1 MEASRSVK
9 AVELSKTY
17 NPKDFEDQIYNA
29 WLEAK
34 AFAPA
39 KEGEGHFT
47 VVMPPPNVTGILHMG
62 HALNNTLQD
71 IIVRYKR
78 MKGVRTLWLPGTD
91 HAGIATQ
98 NVVERQLAKEGLR
111 RQDLGREK
119 FVERTWQVKDKH
131 HAIITS
137 QLKKMGCSCD
147 WDHERFTMDEGLS
160 RAVREAFVTL
170 YERGLIYRGKYLV
183 NYCPKCGTALAD
195 DEVEYENMPGKLYDV
210 RYPYADGSGFIT
222 VATTRPE
229 TMFGD
234 VAVAVNPE
242 DERYTS
248 LVGKELLLPLTQRRI
263 PIIADGFVDKDF
275 GTGMVKITPAHD
287 PNDWECGRRHGLE
300 AINLLNPDGT
310 LNANVPEKYRGLDP
324 VAARKLVVEDLKEG
338 GYLVKET
345 DHAHDVGHCYRCH
358 TVVEPYLSDQWFVSM
373 HGMADKALE
382 ALRKGDIVFYPKRWE
397 NTYTHW
403 METIRD
409 WCISRQL
416 WWGHRIPVW
425 YCQDCGEMVVSRT
438 DVAECPK
445 CHSHKLEQDPDVLD
459 TWFSSWLWP
468 FSTLG
473 WPEDTQDLK
482 DFFPT
487 STLVS
492 AYDIIFFWI
501 SRMIM
506 SSEEFMGQAPFRDI
520 VITGLV
526 RDKQGR
532 KMSKSLGNGIDPLE
546 VIDLYGADAMKFTL
560 CYLAAQGQDVQIDM
574 DSFKMGS
581 RFANKIWN
589 ATRFLLMNIEGR
601 SIVPITA
608 DRLSAMDKWIYTR
621 LNRTIEAIDKAME
634 GYRFNDAAQAVYAF
648 FWNDFCDWYVEAA
661 KQRLLG
667 GSDEEKDL
675 GVSIML
681 DLLAK
686 SMRLMHPFLSF
697 VSEEIWQQLPTTEGM
712 LVSQSFPTVDPSL
725 DFASEEALVGQ
736 LQEAVRIVRATRSQ
750 LSIAPERKFQVVIRP
765 SADFKG
771 VELFGEEAD
780 LMASFM
786 GASSL
791 VIDRE
796 GKVDVSSAFPASAIG
811 YEVFSFVREAIDV
824 DAEIVRLE
832 GEIAKARKSL
842 EGSLKKLENPA
853 FIQNAKPEAV
863 EKEKGKKAEFEEKI
877 SKSLEHIELLKKL
890 Q

>member
-1 MEASRSVK
+1 MK
-9 AVELSKTY
+9 AVELSKSY
-17 NPKDFEDQIYNA
+17 NPKDFEQRIYDQ
-29 WLEAK
+29 WLENK
-34 AFAPA
+34 AFSPDKDG
-39 KEGEGHFT
+39 KEHFT

-71 IIVRYKR
+71 IIIRCKR
-78 MKGVRTLWLPGTD
+78 MKGFRTLWVPGTD

-98 NVVERQLAKEGLR
+98 NVVERQLAREGKR

-119 FVERTWQVKDKH
+119 FIERTWQVKDKH
-131 HAIITS
+131 HEIITS
-137 QLKKMGCSCD
+137 QLRKMGCSCD

-160 RAVREAFVTL
+160 KAVREAFVTL
-170 YERGLIYRGKYLV
+170 YERGLIYKGQYLV

-210 RYPYADGSGFIT
+210 RYPYADGSGYIT

-242 DERYTS
+242 DERYTAV
-248 LVGKELLLPLTQRRI
+248 VGKELLLPLTDRKI
-263 PIIADGFVDKDF
+263 KIIADSFVDKEF

-287 PNDWECGRRHGLE
+287 PNDWECGRRHNLE

-310 LNANVPEKYRGLDP
+310 LNENVPEKYRGLDP
-324 VAARKLVVEDLKEG
+324 VAARRLVVEDLKEG

-373 HGMADKALE
+373 KGMAQKALK
-382 ALRKGDIVFYPKRWE
+382 ALSDGDIVFYPKRWE
-397 NTYTHW
+397 NTYIHW
-403 METIRD
+403 MENIRD

-425 YCQDCGEMVVSRT
+425 YCRDCGKMIVSRT
-438 DVAECPK
+438 DVTECPD
-445 CHSHKLEQDPDVLD
+445 CGSHNLEQDPDVLD

-473 WPEDTQDLK
+473 WPEKTADLDT
-482 DFFPT
+482 FFPT
-487 STLVS
+487 DTLVS

-506 SSEEFMGQAPFRDI
+506 ASEEFMDRAPFKDI

-532 KMSKSLGNGIDPLE
+532 KMSKSLGNGIDPIE

-589 ATRFLLMNIEGR
+589 ATRFLLMNAEGR
-601 SIVPITA
+601 NLVPVTA
-608 DRLSAMDKWIYTR
+608 DRLNVMDKWIYTR
-621 LNRTIEAIDKAME
+621 FNAAVTAIDKAMDS
-634 GYRFNDAAQAVYAF
+634 YRFNDAAQTVYSF

-661 KQRLLG
+661 KQRLMH

-675 GVSIML
+675 SISIMI
-681 DLLAK
+681 DLLEK

-697 VSEEIWQQLPTTEGM
+697 VTEEIYQKLPGTDGLLISKSWPEA
-712 LVSQSFPTVDPSL
+712 DL
-725 DFASEEALVGQ
+725 DFVFVKEEALAGH
-736 LQEAVRIVRATRSQ
+736 LQEAVRIVRAARSQ
-750 LSIAPERKFQVVIRP
+750 LGIGPEKRFSVVIRP
-765 SADFKG
+765 AEGFEASD
-771 VELFGEEAD
+771 LFEDQKA

-786 GASSL
+786 GASE
-791 VIDRE
+791 VIVDRTAS
-796 GKVDVSSAFPASAIG
+796 VDVSQAYPSGAQG
-811 YEVFSFVREAIDV
+811 YEVFCFVKEAIDV
-824 DAEIVRLE
+824 DAEIRKLE
-832 GEIAKARKSL
+832 AEIAKAEKSL
-842 EGSLKKLENPA
+842 EGTMKKLNNPQ
-853 FIQNAKPEAV
+853 FVSNAKSEAI
-863 EKEKGKKAEFEEKI
+863 EKERSKKAEFEEKI
-877 SKSLEHIELLKKL
+877 SQSREHIALLRKL
-890 Q
+890 S

>member
-1 MEASRSVK
+1 MK
-9 AVELSKTY
+9 ALELSKAY
-17 NPKDFEDQIYNA
+17 NPKEFEEKIYQE
-29 WLEAK
+29 WMDKK
-34 AFAPA
+34 AFHPSEDG
-39 KEGEGHFT
+39 KDHFT

-78 MKGVRTLWLPGTD
+78 MKGFKTLWVPGTD

-98 NVVERQLAKEGLR
+98 NVVERQIAKEGLR

-131 HAIITS
+131 HEIITR
-137 QLKKMGCSCD
+137 QLRQMGCSCD
-147 WDHERFTMDEGLS
+147 WDHERFTLDEGLS
-160 RAVREAFVTL
+160 KAVRESFVTL
-170 YERGLIYRGKYLV
+170 YERGLIYKGKYLV

-210 RYPYADGSGFIT
+210 QYPYADGSGYIT

-248 LVGKELLLPLTQRRI
+248 LVGKKLRLPLTDREI
-263 PIIADGFVDKDF
+263 PIIADSFVSMEF

-287 PNDWECGRRHGLE
+287 PNDWECGRRHNLE
-300 AINLLNPDGT
+300 GINLLNPDGT
-310 LNANVPEKYRGLDP
+310 LNENVPEKYRGLDP
-324 VAARKLVVEDLKEG
+324 VSARKLVVEDLKEG

-373 HGMADKALE
+373 RFMADKALD
-382 ALRKGDIVFYPKRWE
+382 ALKKGDIVFHPKRWE
-397 NTYTHW
+397 NTYINW
-403 METIRD
+403 LENIRD

-425 YCQDCGEMVVSRT
+425 YCQDCGEMIVSRIDAT
-438 DVAECPK
+438 ECPK
-445 CHSHKLEQDPDVLD
+445 CHSHHLEQDPDVLD

-506 SSEEFMGQAPFRDI
+506 ASEEFMGQAPFKDI

-526 RDKQGR
+526 RDRQGR

-560 CYLAAQGQDVQIDM
+560 CYLAAQGQDVLIDM

-589 ATRFLLMNIEGR
+589 ATRFLLMNTEGKEL
-601 SIVPITA
+601 VAITP
-608 DRLSAMDKWIYTR
+608 DKLNVMDKWIYTR
-621 LNRTIEAIDKAME
+621 LNETIQSIDTALDA
-634 GYRFNDAAQAVYAF
+634 YRFNDAAQAVYAF
-648 FWNDFCDWYVEAA
+648 FWNDFCDWYVEAT
-661 KQRLLG
+661 KQRLLN
-667 GSDEEKDL
+667 GSKDEQNL
-675 GVSIML
+675 SISIMI
-681 DLLAK
+681 DLLSK

-697 VSEEIWQQLPTTEGM
+697 LTEEIYQKLPAREGL
-712 LVSQSFPTVDPSL
+712 LVSQSYPEVDEVFNFP
-725 DFASEEALVGQ
+725 AEAKLVSCM
-736 LQEAVRIVRATRSQ
+736 QEAVRIVRAARSQ
-750 LSIAPERKFQVVIRP
+750 LGVAPEKKVPVVIRP
-765 SADFKG
+765 SKDFAATEIFKS
-771 VELFGEEAD
+771 EAS

-786 GASSL
+786 NADSL
-791 VIDRE
+791 IVDSE
-796 GKVDVSSAFPASAIG
+796 GSEDTSSAFPSSALG
-811 YEVFSFVREAIDV
+811 YEVFTFVREAIDV
-824 DAEIVRLE
+824 EAEIKKLE
-832 GEIAKARKSL
+832 GEIDKNEKALS
-842 EGSLKKLENPA
+842 GSLKKLSNEA
-853 FIQNAKPEAV
+853 FIANAKAEAI
-863 EKEKGKKAEFEEKI
+863 EKEKSKKAEFEEKI
-877 SKSLEHIELLKKL
+877 AKAKEHISLLKQL
-890 Q
+890 

>member
-1 MEASRSVK
+1 MK
-9 AVELSKTY
+9 AVELSKSY
-17 NPKDFEDQIYNA
+17 NPKDFEQRIYDQ
-29 WLEAK
+29 WLENK
-34 AFAPA
+34 AFSPDKDG
-39 KEGEGHFT
+39 KEHFT

-71 IIVRYKR
+71 IIIRYKR
-78 MKGVRTLWLPGTD
+78 MKGYRTLWVPGTD

-98 NVVERQLAKEGLR
+98 NVVERQLAREGKR

-119 FVERTWQVKDKH
+119 FIERTWQVKDKH
-131 HAIITS
+131 HEIITS
-137 QLKKMGCSCD
+137 QLRKMGCSCD

-160 RAVREAFVTL
+160 KAVREAFVTL
-170 YERGLIYRGKYLV
+170 YERGLIYKGQYLV

-210 RYPYADGSGFIT
+210 RYPYADGSGYIT

-242 DERYTS
+242 DERYTAV
-248 LVGKELLLPLTQRRI
+248 VGKELLLPLTDRKI
-263 PIIADGFVDKDF
+263 KIIADSFVDKEF

-287 PNDWECGRRHGLE
+287 PNDWECGRRHNLE

-310 LNANVPEKYRGLDP
+310 LNENVPEKYRGLDP
-324 VAARKLVVEDLKEG
+324 VAARRLVVEDLKEG

-373 HGMADKALE
+373 KGMAQKALK
-382 ALRKGDIVFYPKRWE
+382 ALSDGDIVFYPKRWE
-397 NTYTHW
+397 NTYIHW
-403 METIRD
+403 MENIRD

-425 YCQDCGEMVVSRT
+425 YCKDCGKMIVSRT
-438 DVAECPK
+438 DVTECPD
-445 CHSHKLEQDPDVLD
+445 CCSHNLEQDPDVLD

-473 WPEDTQDLK
+473 WPEKTADLDT
-482 DFFPT
+482 FFPT
-487 STLVS
+487 DTLVS

-506 SSEEFMGQAPFRDI
+506 ASEEFMSRAPFKDI

-532 KMSKSLGNGIDPLE
+532 KMSKSLGNGIDPIE

-589 ATRFLLMNIEGR
+589 ATRFLLMNAEGR
-601 SIVPITA
+601 NLVPVTA
-608 DRLSAMDKWIYTR
+608 DRLNVMDKWIYTR
-621 LNRTIEAIDKAME
+621 FNAAVTAIDKAMDS
-634 GYRFNDAAQAVYAF
+634 YRFNDAAQTVYSF

-661 KQRLLG
+661 KQRLMH

-675 GVSIML
+675 SISIMI
-681 DLLAK
+681 DLLEK

-697 VSEEIWQQLPTTEGM
+697 VTEEIYQKLPGTDGLLISKSWPEA
-712 LVSQSFPTVDPSL
+712 DI
-725 DFASEEALVGQ
+725 DFVFVKEEALAGH
-736 LQEAVRIVRATRSQ
+736 LQEAVRIVRAARSQ
-750 LSIAPERKFQVVIRP
+750 LGIGPEKRFSVVIRP
-765 SADFKG
+765 AEGFEASD
-771 VELFGEEAD
+771 LFEDQKA

-786 GASSL
+786 GASE
-791 VIDRE
+791 VIVDRTAS
-796 GKVDVSSAFPASAIG
+796 VDVSQAYPSGAQG
-811 YEVFSFVREAIDV
+811 YEVFCFVKEAIDV
-824 DAEIVRLE
+824 DAEIRKLE
-832 GEIAKARKSL
+832 AEIAKAEKSL
-842 EGSLKKLENPA
+842 EGTMKKLNNPQ
-853 FIQNAKPEAV
+853 FVSNAKSEAI
-863 EKEKGKKAEFEEKI
+863 EKERSKKAEFEEKI
-877 SKSLEHIELLKKL
+877 SQSREHIALLRKL
-890 Q
+890 S

>member
-1 MEASRSVK
+1 MIST
-9 AVELSKTY
+9 ELSKAY
-17 NPKDFEDQIYNA
+17 DPKDFEQRIYSQ
-29 WLEAK
+29 WV
-34 AFAPA
+34 
-39 KEGEGHFT
+39 KEGAFHPDENGKEHFT

-62 HALNNTLQD
+62 HALNNVLQD

-78 MKGVRTLWLPGTD
+78 MKGFKTLWVPGTD

-119 FVERTWQVKDKH
+119 FIERTWTVKEKH
-131 HAIITS
+131 HGIITS

-160 RAVREAFVTL
+160 KAVREAFVTL
-170 YERGLIYRGKYLV
+170 YERGLIYKGQYLV

-195 DEVEYENMPGKLYDV
+195 DEVEYENMPGMLYDV
-210 RYPYADGSGFIT
+210 RYPYEDGSGYIT

-234 VAVAVNPE
+234 VAVAVHPD
-242 DERYTS
+242 DERYKNI
-248 LVGKELLLPLTQRRI
+248 VGKLLCLPLTDRKI
-263 PIIADGFVDKDF
+263 PVIADSFVEREF

-310 LNANVPEKYRGLDP
+310 LNENVPEKYRGLDP
-324 VAARKLVVEDLKEG
+324 VSARKLVVEDLQEQ
-338 GYLVKET
+338 GYLVKQT
-345 DHAHDVGHCYRCH
+345 PHAHDVGHCYRCH

-373 HGMADKALE
+373 KGMADKALK
-382 ALRKGDIVFYPKRWE
+382 ALEDKDIVFYPKRWE
-397 NTYTHW
+397 NTYIHW
-403 METIRD
+403 MENIRD

-425 YCQDCGEMVVSRT
+425 YCKDCGQMTVSRT
-438 DVAECPK
+438 DVTECPH
-445 CHSHKLEQDPDVLD
+445 CHSHNLEQDPDVLD

-473 WPEDTQDLK
+473 WPEKTEDLK

-487 STLVS
+487 DTLVS

-506 SSEEFMGQAPFRDI
+506 ASEEFTGKAPFRDI

-532 KMSKSLGNGIDPLE
+532 KMSKSLGNGIDPIE

-589 ATRFLLMNIEGR
+589 ATRFLLMNAEGR
-601 SIVPITA
+601 NLVSIEPDKLTVI
-608 DRLSAMDKWIYTR
+608 DKWIYTR
-621 LNRTIEAIDKAME
+621 LNRTIETIDRAMDS
-634 GYRFNDAAQAVYAF
+634 YRFNEAAQGVYSF
-648 FWNDFCDWYVEAA
+648 FWNDFCDWYVEAT
-661 KQRLLG
+661 KQRLFN

-675 GVSIML
+675 VVSVMI
-681 DLLAK
+681 DLLCQ
-686 SMRLMHPFLSF
+686 SMKLMHPFLSF
-697 VSEEIWQQLPTTEGM
+697 VTEEIYQKLPGSEG
-712 LVSQSFPTVDPSL
+712 LLISQKFPAVRPEF
-725 DFASEEALVGQ
+725 DFPAQEALVSQ
-736 LQEAVRIVRATRSQ
+736 LQEAVRIVRSARSQ
-750 LSIAPERKFQVVIRP
+750 LSIAPEKKFKVVIRP
-765 SADFKG
+765 SENFTGTA
-771 VELFGEEAD
+771 LFEEEKD
-780 LMASFM
+780 LMSSFM
-786 GASSL
+786 GASQL
-791 VIDRE
+791 IIDKSSSE
-796 GKVDVSSAFPASAIG
+796 DVSSAYPSTALG

-824 DAEIVRLE
+824 DAEIKKLE
-832 GEIAKARKSL
+832 SEIEKASKSL
-842 EGSLKKLENPA
+842 EGTMKKLSNPQ
-853 FIQNAKPEAV
+853 FLQNAKSEAV
-863 EKEKGKKAEFEEKI
+863 AKEQGKKAEFEEKI
-877 SKSLEHIELLKKL
+877 RKSEEHIALLRKL
-890 Q
+890 

>member
-1 MEASRSVK
+1 MK
-9 AVELSKTY
+9 AVELSKSY
-17 NPKDFEDQIYNA
+17 NPKDFEQRIYDQ
-29 WLEAK
+29 WLENK
-34 AFAPA
+34 AFSPDKDG
-39 KEGEGHFT
+39 KEHFT

-71 IIVRYKR
+71 IIIRYKR
-78 MKGVRTLWLPGTD
+78 MKGFRTLWVPGTD

-98 NVVERQLAKEGLR
+98 NVVERQLAREGKR

-119 FVERTWQVKDKH
+119 FIERTWQVKDKH
-131 HAIITS
+131 HEIITS
-137 QLKKMGCSCD
+137 QLRKMGCSCD

-160 RAVREAFVTL
+160 KAVREAFVTL
-170 YERGLIYRGKYLV
+170 YERGLIYKGQYLV

-210 RYPYADGSGFIT
+210 RYPYADGSGYIT

-242 DERYTS
+242 DERYTAV
-248 LVGKELLLPLTQRRI
+248 VGKELLLPLTDRKI
-263 PIIADGFVDKDF
+263 KIIADSFVDKEF

-287 PNDWECGRRHGLE
+287 PNDWECGRRHSLE

-310 LNANVPEKYRGLDP
+310 LNENVPEKYRGLDP
-324 VAARKLVVEDLKEG
+324 VAARRLVVEDLKEG

-373 HGMADKALE
+373 KGMAQKALK
-382 ALRKGDIVFYPKRWE
+382 ALSDGDIVFYPKRWE
-397 NTYTHW
+397 NTYIHW
-403 METIRD
+403 MENIRD

-425 YCQDCGEMVVSRT
+425 YCKDCGKMIVSRT
-438 DVAECPK
+438 DVTECPD
-445 CHSHKLEQDPDVLD
+445 CGSHNLEQDPDVLD

-473 WPEDTQDLK
+473 WPEKTADLDT
-482 DFFPT
+482 FFPT
-487 STLVS
+487 DTLVS

-506 SSEEFMGQAPFRDI
+506 ASEEFMGRAPFKDI

-532 KMSKSLGNGIDPLE
+532 KMSKSLGNGIDPIE

-589 ATRFLLMNIEGR
+589 ATRFLLMNAEGR
-601 SIVPITA
+601 NLVPVTA
-608 DRLSAMDKWIYTR
+608 DRLNVMDKWIYTR
-621 LNRTIEAIDKAME
+621 FNAAVTAIDKAMDS
-634 GYRFNDAAQAVYAF
+634 YRFNDAAQTVYSF

-661 KQRLLG
+661 KQRLMH

-675 GVSIML
+675 SISIMI
-681 DLLAK
+681 DLLEK

-697 VSEEIWQQLPTTEGM
+697 VTEEIYQKLPGTDGLLISKSWPEA
-712 LVSQSFPTVDPSL
+712 DL
-725 DFASEEALVGQ
+725 DFVFVKEEALAGH
-736 LQEAVRIVRATRSQ
+736 LQEAVRIVRAARSQ
-750 LSIAPERKFQVVIRP
+750 LGIGPEKRFSVVIRP
-765 SADFKG
+765 AEGFEASD
-771 VELFGEEAD
+771 LFEDQKA

-786 GASSL
+786 GASE
-791 VIDRE
+791 VIVDRTASA
-796 GKVDVSSAFPASAIG
+796 DVSQAYPSGAQG
-811 YEVFSFVREAIDV
+811 YEVFCFVKEAIDV
-824 DAEIVRLE
+824 DAEIRKLE
-832 GEIAKARKSL
+832 AEISKAEKSL
-842 EGSLKKLENPA
+842 EGTMKKLNNPQ
-853 FIQNAKPEAV
+853 FVSNAKSEAI
-863 EKEKGKKAEFEEKI
+863 EKERSKKAEFEEKI
-877 SKSLEHIELLKKL
+877 SQSREHIALLRKL
-890 Q
+890 S

>member
-1 MEASRSVK
+1 MIST
-9 AVELSKTY
+9 ELSKAY
-17 NPKDFEDQIYNA
+17 DPKDFEQRIYSQ
-29 WLEAK
+29 WV
-34 AFAPA
+34 
-39 KEGEGHFT
+39 KEGAFHPDENGKEHFT

-62 HALNNTLQD
+62 HALNNVLQD

-78 MKGVRTLWLPGTD
+78 MKGFKTLWVPGTD

-119 FVERTWQVKDKH
+119 FIERTWTVKEKH
-131 HAIITS
+131 HGIITS

-160 RAVREAFVTL
+160 KAVREAFVTL
-170 YERGLIYRGKYLV
+170 YERGLIYKGQYLV

-195 DEVEYENMPGKLYDV
+195 DEVEYENMPGMLYDV
-210 RYPYADGSGFIT
+210 RYPYEDGSGYIT

-234 VAVAVNPE
+234 VAVAVHPD
-242 DERYTS
+242 DERYKNI
-248 LVGKELLLPLTQRRI
+248 VGKLLCLPLTDRKI
-263 PIIADGFVDKDF
+263 PVIADSFVEREF

-310 LNANVPEKYRGLDP
+310 LNENVPEKYRSLDP
-324 VAARKLVVEDLKEG
+324 VSARKLVVEDLQEQ
-338 GYLVKET
+338 GYLVKQT
-345 DHAHDVGHCYRCH
+345 PHAHDVGHCYRCH

-373 HGMADKALE
+373 KGMADKALK
-382 ALRKGDIVFYPKRWE
+382 ALEDKDIVFYPKRWE
-397 NTYTHW
+397 NTYIHW
-403 METIRD
+403 MENIRD

-425 YCQDCGEMVVSRT
+425 YCKDCGQMTVSRT
-438 DVAECPK
+438 DVTECPH
-445 CHSHKLEQDPDVLD
+445 CHSHNLEQDPDVLD

-473 WPEDTQDLK
+473 WPEKTEDLK

-487 STLVS
+487 DTLVS

-506 SSEEFMGQAPFRDI
+506 ASEEFTGKAPFRDI

-532 KMSKSLGNGIDPLE
+532 KMSKSLGNGIDPIE

-589 ATRFLLMNIEGR
+589 ATRFLLMNAEGR
-601 SIVPITA
+601 NLVSIEPDKLTVI
-608 DRLSAMDKWIYTR
+608 DKWIYTR
-621 LNRTIEAIDKAME
+621 LNRTIETIDRAMDS
-634 GYRFNDAAQAVYAF
+634 YRFNEAAQGVYSF
-648 FWNDFCDWYVEAA
+648 FWNDFCDWYVEAT
-661 KQRLLG
+661 KQRLFN

-675 GVSIML
+675 VVSVMI
-681 DLLAK
+681 DLLCQ
-686 SMRLMHPFLSF
+686 SMKLMHPFLSF
-697 VSEEIWQQLPTTEGM
+697 VTEEIYQKLPGSEG
-712 LVSQSFPTVDPSL
+712 LLISQKFPAVRPEF
-725 DFASEEALVGQ
+725 DFPAQEALVSQ
-736 LQEAVRIVRATRSQ
+736 LQEAVRIVRSARSQ
-750 LSIAPERKFQVVIRP
+750 LSIAPEKKFKVVIRP
-765 SADFKG
+765 SENFTGTA
-771 VELFGEEAD
+771 LFEEEKD
-780 LMASFM
+780 LMSSFM
-786 GASSL
+786 GASQL
-791 VIDRE
+791 IIDKSSSE
-796 GKVDVSSAFPASAIG
+796 DVSSAYPSTALG

-824 DAEIVRLE
+824 DAEIKKLE
-832 GEIAKARKSL
+832 SEIEKASKSL
-842 EGSLKKLENPA
+842 EGTMKKLSNPQ
-853 FIQNAKPEAV
+853 FLQNAKSEAV
-863 EKEKGKKAEFEEKI
+863 AKEQGKKAEFEEKI
-877 SKSLEHIELLKKL
+877 RKSEEHIALLRKL
-890 Q
+890 

>member
-1 MEASRSVK
+1 MIST
-9 AVELSKTY
+9 ELSKAY
-17 NPKDFEDQIYNA
+17 DPKDFEQRIYSQ
-29 WLEAK
+29 WV
-34 AFAPA
+34 
-39 KEGEGHFT
+39 KEGAFHPDENGKEHFT

-62 HALNNTLQD
+62 HALNNVLQD

-78 MKGVRTLWLPGTD
+78 MKGFRTLWVPGTD

-119 FVERTWQVKDKH
+119 FIERTWTVKEKH
-131 HAIITS
+131 HGIITS

-160 RAVREAFVTL
+160 KAVREAFVTL
-170 YERGLIYRGKYLV
+170 YERGLIYKGQYLV

-195 DEVEYENMPGKLYDV
+195 DEVEYENMPGMLYDV
-210 RYPYADGSGFIT
+210 RYPYEDGSGYIT

-234 VAVAVNPE
+234 VAVAVHPD
-242 DERYTS
+242 DERYKNI
-248 LVGKELLLPLTQRRI
+248 VGKLLCLPLTDRKI
-263 PIIADGFVDKDF
+263 PVIADSFVEREF

-310 LNANVPEKYRGLDP
+310 LNENVPEKYRGLDP
-324 VAARKLVVEDLKEG
+324 VSARKLVVEDLQEQ
-338 GYLVKET
+338 GYLVKQT
-345 DHAHDVGHCYRCH
+345 PHAHDVGHCYRCH

-373 HGMADKALE
+373 KGMAEKALKALE
-382 ALRKGDIVFYPKRWE
+382 DKDIVFYPKRWE
-397 NTYTHW
+397 NTYIHW
-403 METIRD
+403 MENIRD

-425 YCQDCGEMVVSRT
+425 YCKDCGQMTVSRS
-438 DVAECPK
+438 DVTECPH
-445 CHSHKLEQDPDVLD
+445 CHSHNLEQDPDVLD

-473 WPEDTQDLK
+473 WPEKTEDLK
-482 DFFPT
+482 NFFPT
-487 STLVS
+487 DTLVS

-506 SSEEFMGQAPFRDI
+506 ASEEFTGKAPFHDI

-532 KMSKSLGNGIDPLE
+532 KMSKSLGNGIDPIE

-589 ATRFLLMNIEGR
+589 ATRFLLMNAEGR
-601 SIVPITA
+601 TLVAIEPEKLTVI
-608 DRLSAMDKWIYTR
+608 DKWIYTR
-621 LNRTIEAIDKAME
+621 LNRTIETIDRAMDS
-634 GYRFNDAAQAVYAF
+634 YRFNEAAQGVYSF
-648 FWNDFCDWYVEAA
+648 FWNDFCDWYVEAT
-661 KQRLLG
+661 KQRLFS

-675 GVSIML
+675 VVSVMI
-681 DLLAK
+681 DLLSQ
-686 SMRLMHPFLSF
+686 SMKLMHPFLSF
-697 VSEEIWQQLPTTEGM
+697 VTEEIYQKLPGSEGLLISQQFP
-712 LVSQSFPTVDPSL
+712 SFRPEF
-725 DFASEEALVGQ
+725 DFPAQEALVSQ
-736 LQEAVRIVRATRSQ
+736 LQEAVRIVRSTRSQ
-750 LSIAPERKFQVVIRP
+750 LSIAPEKKFKVVIRP
-765 SADFKG
+765 SENFTGTA
-771 VELFGEEAD
+771 LFEEEKD
-780 LMASFM
+780 LMSSFM
-786 GASSL
+786 GASQL
-791 VIDRE
+791 IIDRSASE
-796 GKVDVSSAFPASAIG
+796 DVSSAYPSTALG

-824 DAEIVRLE
+824 DAEIKKLE
-832 GEIAKARKSL
+832 IEIEKASKSL
-842 EGSLKKLENPA
+842 EGTMKKLSNPQ
-853 FIQNAKPEAV
+853 FLQNAKSEAV
-863 EKEKGKKAEFEEKI
+863 AKEQGKKAEFEEKI
-877 SKSLEHIELLKKL
+877 RKSEEHIALLKKL
-890 Q
+890 